1 MKKNYKKPIR
11 SWILCV
17 TMAAAIAVCAAGCG
31 KTDQGDSKDAADQNV
46 WEDGSV
52 LGEGEKEFV
61 LTIVDKEGEETGVE
75 IHTDEET
82 VGAALLDLGVID
94 GEDGD
99 YGPYV
104 KTVNGI
110 TADYET
116 DGVYWAFYINDEYA
130 QTGVDATTITEG
142 ADYSFRIEE

>member
-1 MKKNYKKPIR
+1 MQKNHKKQIL
-11 SWILCV
+11 SWLLCV
-17 TMAAAIAVCAAGCG
+17 MLTAAIAVCAAGCG
-31 KTDQGDSKDAADQNV
+31 KTEKGTPEDAAAQNV

-52 LGEGEKEFV
+52 LGEGEKEFA
-61 LTIVDKEGEETGVE
+61 LTIVDKEGEETGIE

-82 VGAALLDLGVID
+82 VGAALLELGVID

-99 YGPYV
+99 YGLYV
-104 KTVNGI
+104 KTVNGV

-130 QTGVDATTITEG
+130 QTGVDATEITEG
-142 ADYSFRIEE
+142 ASYSFRIEE